1 MAKRKFETVICGN
14 VPGSIQ
20 DLRNIR
26 NRRAIGYRIL
36 NTAKS
41 SSKDSGGEDYFEFV
55 THSMGT
61 AEAAGISD
69 FLKMNGWKVKDI
81 YSFEAMQAA
90 DILINKSNTND
101 QPTIILDYQYLNDW
115 VINDIPIARSPGN
128 IEGADIIEQ
137 SKSNKGWRIRHRGPI
152 DDGLKTW
159 DEIKQFRDKPVN
171 LPQTK

>member
-1 MAKRKFETVICGN
+1 
-14 VPGSIQ
+14 
-20 DLRNIR
+20 
-26 NRRAIGYRIL
+26 
-36 NTAKS
+36 
-41 SSKDSGGEDYFEFV
+41 
-55 THSMGT
+55 MGT